1 MSLDMTTSGEDAVHC
16 LDMCCSQDTK
26 TMWPLSY
33 YLIVYYPPRLKNERT
48 NQCSGREICFASQS
62 APQKM
67 ACPGKCISF
76 HLSTDQTKLFFNPK
90 YTDKK
95 CQKMNRSCAKDSSQK
110 YFWVLLP
117 TGLGRN
123 RTARASCWLAVV
135 ERPLLWQTP
144 YLFGDIE
151 VEDHHAEIV
160 DYKGLPKDEWLP
172 VLHVSRSRPQEE
184 QVQAADGQSGEGRWH
199 HWPFFDPFVWRRER
213 WGYSVSTSSVCAIVC
228 MCPIWSKGYGES
240 LLVFYRL

>member
-1 MSLDMTTSGEDAVHC
+1 MRGPISAQGGRFALRHDLPPKKWHAQESAFHFI
-16 LDMCCSQDTK
+16 
-26 TMWPLSY
+26 
-33 YLIVYYPPRLKNERT
+33 YL
-48 NQCSGREICFASQS
+48 
-62 APQKM
+62 
-67 ACPGKCISF
+67 
-76 HLSTDQTKLFFNPK
+76 QTKQNFFLIQNTLTK
-90 YTDKK
+90 NVKRWTDPA
-95 CQKMNRSCAKDSSQK
+95 QKTPLKK